1 MKTKTL
7 LLALLL
13 LAGLAKPLAG
23 PLEADVQLTYPL
35 TVKKLEN
42 IYIDARL
49 YEYDPWLAD
58 VSATLVDHVVLEDV
72 DFSTKADSLVDI
84 HFLAKRK
91 ARMKYYVTA
100 RTYSKKGGPLY
111 FFIDG
116 FQKIF
121 EHKDDEEIDVRM
133 KSKLATKK
141 PKGDPEKVVVNDDD
155 VGEENSGKITGIHRA
170 VEIEWEGTDGAKFAL
185 QRSNDLG
192 NWETVESLIGNGETI
207 SVFLRVSGHTQ
218 FWRLQPE

>member
-1 MKTKTL
+1 MSPPRWWTMWCLRTS
-7 LLALLL
+7 
-13 LAGLAKPLAG
+13 
-23 PLEADVQLTYPL
+23 T
-35 TVKKLEN
+35 
-42 IYIDARL
+42 
-49 YEYDPWLAD
+49 
-58 VSATLVDHVVLEDV
+58 SAQQ
-72 DFSTKADSLVDI
+72 ADSLVDI
-84 HFLAKRK
+84 HFSAKRK

-141 PKGDPEKVVVNDDD
+141 PKGDPEKVGGNDDD
-155 VGEENSGKITGIHRA
+155 GGEENSGKITSIHRA
-170 VEIEWEGTDGAKFAL
+170 VEIEWEGTDGAEFAL
-185 QRSNDLG
+185 QKSNDLE
-192 NWETVESLIGNGETI
+192 NWETVESLVGNGETT

>member
-1 MKTKTL
+1 
-7 LLALLL
+7 
-13 LAGLAKPLAG
+13 
-23 PLEADVQLTYPL
+23 
-35 TVKKLEN
+35 
-42 IYIDARL
+42 
-49 YEYDPWLAD
+49 
-58 VSATLVDHVVLEDV
+58 
-72 DFSTKADSLVDI
+72 
-84 HFLAKRK
+84 
-91 ARMKYYVTA
+91 
-100 RTYSKKGGPLY
+100 
-111 FFIDG
+111 

-141 PKGDPEKVVVNDDD
+141 PKGDPEKVVGNDDD

-170 VEIEWEGTDGAKFAL
+170 VEIEWEGTDGAEFAL

-192 NWETVESLIGNGETI
+192 NGETT

>member
-7 LLALLL
+7 LLAALL

-58 VSATLVDHVVLEDV
+58 VSATLVDRVVLEDV
-72 DFSTKADSLVDI
+72 DFSTIADSLVDI
-84 HFLAKRK
+84 HFSAKRK
-91 ARMKYYVTA
+91 TRMKYYVTA
-100 RTYSKKGGPLY
+100 RTYSNKGGTLY

-116 FQKIF
+116 FKKIF

-141 PKGDPEKVVVNDDD
+141 PKGDPEKVGGNDDD
-155 VGEENSGKITGIHRA
+155 GGEENSGKITSIHRA
-170 VEIEWEGTDGAKFAL
+170 VEIEWEGTDGAEFTL
-185 QRSNDLG
+185 QRSNDLE
-192 NWETVESLIGNGETI
+192 NWETVELLVGNGETT